1 MTFPGD
7 DGQRRA
13 RRGWRPGETAAAST
27 APVFTV
33 LAVCTGNICRSPLA
47 EQLLRAELGDLT
59 GTAGAPLL
67 AFRSAGVQTRDGYPM
82 EPTSARLSAELGG
95 DTTGHLSAKLT
106 EATAGEAD
114 LMLAMTRDHLVDASR
129 RHPPL
134 LLRGFTL
141 REFARVL
148 PFVLAEVPI
157 PDIEDPAARLRA
169 VVRLAATNRGRAPRG
184 DGDDID
190 DPIGRSEST
199 HVRVAQEIA
208 AAVHDISR
216 DLRALARR

>member
-1 MTFPGD
+1 MVFPGD
-7 DGQRRA
+7 DGSRRP
-13 RRGWRPGETAAAST
+13 RRGWSPQGAPVSS

-33 LAVCTGNICRSPLA
+33 LAVCTGNICRSPMA
-47 EQLLRAELGDLT
+47 EQLLRAELGALT
-59 GTAGAPLL
+59 APSGEPLL

-95 DTTGHLSAKLT
+95 DTAGHLSAKLT
-106 EATAGEAD
+106 ESLAGEAD
-114 LMLAMTRDHLVDASR
+114 LMLAMTREHLVDASR
-129 RHPPL
+129 RHPAL

-148 PFVLAEVPI
+148 PFVVAEVPL

-169 VVRLAATNRGRAPRG
+169 VVRLAAAHRGRAPRG
-184 DGDDID
+184 DDDID

-199 HVRVAQEIA
+199 HTRVAQEIA
-208 AAVHDISR
+208 SAVRDISR